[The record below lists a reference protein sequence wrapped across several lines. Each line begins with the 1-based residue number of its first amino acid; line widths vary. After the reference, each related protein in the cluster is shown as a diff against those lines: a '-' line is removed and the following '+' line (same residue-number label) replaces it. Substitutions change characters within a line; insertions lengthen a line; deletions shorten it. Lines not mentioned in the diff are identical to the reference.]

1 MRTATWSLGA
11 ALLLAGV
18 TAQLRAQQ
26 PAKPAPKPA
35 GAAYTPAKT
44 PWGDP
49 RVGGVY
55 SNDDETGIPFE
66 RPAEFAGRRI
76 EDITPAELAE
86 ANKRRT
92 GQFNAGSRGRNSPA
106 ACARQRTS
114 SPIPS
119 TAEQH
124 ALARRRSPDGVPPLT
139 EEARQRAQRPQSGLG
154 RASATTSIRSA
165 RSTATRIG
173 LYDRCV
179 TRGVPSSMM
188 PAGYGSF
195 YEIIQGQESVS
206 LRYEMIHEHRVVPI
220 DRGGRR
226 SPHLSDRIHL
236 DLGDARGWYDGNTL
250 VVETT
255 NFTERS
261 AFRGA
266 SEHLKMTERFTPVA
280 PNVVEWRVTFDD
292 PHTWTK
298 PWTFAMI
305 LKERL
310 TARNLH
316 TCHEGNY
323 GLKNILTGA
332 RARLTS
338 SEALHKLDQPIDV
351 GEGRGTPM
359 DARRAPRAASYT
371 RETTSARSLGRS
383 AGSGAENLNA
393 RSAAPGLQK
402 QPPSRCRRRASAS
415 TASQATPRSGAC

>member
-1 MRTATWSLGA
+1 MRKIAIGGVMAAMCLMSAAARAQTSAAPATPAAGKKAPAKAWTAPRTGWGDPD
-11 ALLLAGV
+11 LAGV
-18 TAQLRAQQ
+18 
-26 PAKPAPKPA
+26 
-35 GAAYTPAKT
+35 YTN
-44 PWGDP
+44 
-49 RVGGVY
+49 
-55 SNDDETGIPFE
+55 NDESLIPFE

-92 GQFNAGSRGRNSPA
+92 EQFNAGVAGTEFAGGLRPPTHLIFDSFDRKNSTPWLVVD
-106 ACARQRTS
+106 
-114 SPIPS
+114 P
-119 TAEQH
+119 
-124 ALARRRSPDGVPPLT
+124 PDGTVPPLT

-154 RASATTSIRSA
+154 RGVSSNINPVGPFNSYEDL
-165 RSTATRIG
+165 G

-179 TRGVPSSMM
+179 TRGIPNSMM

-220 DRGGRR
+220 DRGGRH
-226 SPHLSDRIHL
+226 SPHLTNRIHL

-305 LKERL
+305 LKEATHGEKL
-310 TARNLH
+310 YEYA
-316 TCHEGNY
+316 CHEGNY

-332 RARLTS
+332 RA
-338 SEALHKLDQPIDV
+338 ADK
-351 GEGRGTPM
+351 
-359 DARRAPRAASYT
+359 
-371 RETTSARSLGRS
+371 
-383 AGSGAENLNA
+383 
-393 RSAAPGLQK
+393 
-402 QPPSRCRRRASAS
+402 
-415 TASQATPRSGAC
+415 